1 MPVASSSGTQAAG
14 SALWAQIQQQQAQRT
29 ADQAEQR
36 ARALQ
41 SQAQA
46 AQSEAVRAQETARAL
61 QSESTAAQND
71 AGEARRSV
79 IALRSQSA
87 LQEQFSNVQG
97 QIARVL
103 DTSLSATPNA
113 SAGVVNTSG
122 QQTGTVI
129 DVTA

>member
-1 MPVASSSGTQAAG
+1 MPVDSSSGTRAAG
-14 SALWAQIQQQQAQRT
+14 GALWAQIQQQQAQRN

-41 SQAQA
+41 NQARV
-46 AQSEAVRAQETARAL
+46 AQSEAGRAQETARSL
-61 QSESTAAQND
+61 QAESKAAQSD

-79 IALRSQSA
+79 AALQSQST
-87 LQEQFSNVQG
+87 LQTQLSDVQG
-97 QIARVL
+97 QIAKVL
-103 DTSLSATPNA
+103 DSTLSSRQPV

-122 QQTGTVI
+122 QQTGTLI

>member
-1 MPVASSSGTQAAG
+1 MPVASTSGTQAAG
-14 SALWAQIQQQQAQRT
+14 GALWAQIQQQQAQRN

-46 AQSEAVRAQETARAL
+46 AQSEAGRAQETARSL
-61 QSESTAAQND
+61 QAESKAAQSD

-79 IALRSQSA
+79 VALRSQSA
-87 LQEQFSNVQG
+87 LQAQLSDVQG

-103 DTSLSATPNA
+103 DNTLSSTPGV

-122 QQTGTVI
+122 QQTGTLI
-129 DVTA
+129 DVIA